1 MVKDAQIIATA
12 IAKVATPTFGVAE
25 EFLKVH
31 SVALKKC
38 NPESFAL

>member
-12 IAKVATPTFGVAE
+12 IAEVATPTFGVAE

-31 SVALKKC
+31 SVALKMN